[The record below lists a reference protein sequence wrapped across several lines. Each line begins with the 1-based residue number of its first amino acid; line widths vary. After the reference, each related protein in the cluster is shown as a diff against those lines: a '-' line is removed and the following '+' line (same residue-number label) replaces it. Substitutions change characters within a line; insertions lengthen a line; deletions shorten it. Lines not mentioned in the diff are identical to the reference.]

1 MRISSKSVFSAKEM
15 LSVSHLCMC
24 EPSDFADRT
33 LPPPISLTIN
43 TIPESLKWWREES
56 NEEERS
62 RVHRFL
68 DGQEI
73 ILEGCSLRFVVPD
86 NACSD
91 SDEAVL
97 DYLLNFDK
105 NLDAA
110 SKVNDLDV
118 HVEIVRDSIRASCK
132 HRRFFRGMEDSR
144 KFYVDFSLKVR
155 LVHPLKDIPPA
166 YLSRPLW
173 MSHLSGSLGPY
184 ARLRIVKA
192 FVSEEGVYI
201 GGDYDFIA
209 KKPCTDTDR
218 NMIFRSEMKLEKDLV
233 NFASLLKLGSDFAAD
248 AGDRLAL
255 SSGLANFKFKYRGPM
270 TYIFMLFGQ
279 DSAPIGRG
287 PNLSTTEV
295 NVCLPQLT
303 EGPHSIVHGM
313 REVANYCTRSVDQW
327 IASGVMKHMSI
338 ESGGTRVAVRTAVQY
353 GVMAGKTFDE
363 VVEFLRNL
371 CAFLNAYANFLESI
385 MGAVRNHSRS
395 DSTIVRNLCGLIAQ
409 AMKVS
414 PADYLDYEVEP
425 IRKLA
430 YWYVVGAV

>member
-1 MRISSKSVFSAKEM
+1 MLKINKTIVCAPIHFSDRSKDVPFCLELEPFSTNVLWWYSQSSEEDRELMR
-15 LSVSHLCMC
+15 
-24 EPSDFADRT
+24 DF
-33 LPPPISLTIN
+33 LN
-43 TIPESLKWWREES
+43 G
-56 NEEERS
+56 NEIVR
-62 RVHRFL
+62 
-68 DGQEI
+68 
-73 ILEGCSLRFVVPD
+73 EGCSVTFIVAD
-86 NACSD
+86 
-91 SDEAVL
+91 
-97 DYLLNFDK
+97 
-105 NLDAA
+105 
-110 SKVNDLDV
+110 DV
-118 HVEIVRDSIRASCK
+118 CRDSEEDLLDFLVFTNKQFRVAQTVNSSKIQAKIIWKSMK
-132 HRRFFRGMEDSR
+132 VARRFTGCSKLHGKYRMICLEFSVKFRYDVPGGIPSCGSGQGQ
-144 KFYVDFSLKVR
+144 FYWLDQA
-155 LVHPLKDIPPA
+155 PT
-166 YLSRPLW
+166 
-173 MSHLSGSLGPY
+173 SLGY
-184 ARLRIVKA
+184 YDRLRVIKMIVSKD
-192 FVSEEGVYI
+192 GVYC
-201 GGDYDFIA
+201 GSGKFLA
-209 KKPCTDTDR
+209 PVPKTNSAR
-218 NMIFRSEMKLEKDLV
+218 FEIFKAEMKLEKDLV

-287 PNLSTTEV
+287 AASIGRGPNLSTTEV

-313 REVANYCTRSVDQW
+313 REVANYCTRSIDQW

-409 AMKVS
+409 AMQVS

-430 YWYVVGAV
+430 YWYVMGAV

>member
-1 MRISSKSVFSAKEM
+1 MLKINKTIVCAPIHFSDRSKDVPFCLELEPFSTNVLWWYSQSSEEDRELMR
-15 LSVSHLCMC
+15 
-24 EPSDFADRT
+24 DF
-33 LPPPISLTIN
+33 
-43 TIPESLKWWREES
+43 LKG
-56 NEEERS
+56 N
-62 RVHRFL
+62 
-68 DGQEI
+68 
-73 ILEGCSLRFVVPD
+73 
-86 NACSD
+86 
-91 SDEAVL
+91 
-97 DYLLNFDK
+97 
-105 NLDAA
+105 
-110 SKVNDLDV
+110 
-118 HVEIVRDSIRASCK
+118 EIVRERCSVTFLA
-132 HRRFFRGMEDSR
+132 
-144 KFYVDFSLKVR
+144 
-155 LVHPLKDIPPA
+155 PA
-166 YLSRPLW
+166 PKTNS
-173 MSHLSGSLGPY
+173 
-184 ARLRIVKA
+184 ARIEIFKA
-192 FVSEEGVYI
+192 
-201 GGDYDFIA
+201 
-209 KKPCTDTDR
+209 
-218 NMIFRSEMKLEKDLV
+218 EMKLEKDLV

-255 SSGLANFKFKYRGPM
+255 SSGLANFKFRYRGPM

-313 REVANYCTRSVDQW
+313 REVANYCTRSIDQW
-327 IASGVMKHMSI
+327 IASGVMKHMSV

-363 VVEFLRNL
+363 IVEFLRNL

-414 PADYLDYEVEP
+414 PVDYLDYEVEP